1 MHRGRGS
8 HDGGYHGYAG
18 HRDAQPTAVGHG
30 RRGGNLRGMG
40 KEGPDGPLFDG
51 VEDDDD
57 AEDNIANGV
66 QEKDVSAVQCACL
79 GLSSVYK
86 P

>member
-1 MHRGRGS
+1 
-8 HDGGYHGYAG
+8 
-18 HRDAQPTAVGHG
+18 
-30 RRGGNLRGMG
+30 MG
-40 KEGPDGPLFDG
+40 KEGLDGPLFNG

-57 AEDNIANGV
+57 AEDNIANGA

-79 GLSSVYK
+79 GLSSVYT